1 MMKSDGRSMTPGLRR
16 RWTRAPRSAEETS
29 PDSPPARKPA
39 RERAAGTFSLLRL
52 HRGGVATAGRELS
65 PCAPGPQRIPCYLSN
80 YTRLPAGFA
89 RAAWGRSRGGAAV
102 RPGERR
108 IQLRG
113 STVRPGKRFPR
124 GHLLNLTRWS
134 RHVRAPSMPSLI
146 QAGLSSQYLSFRW
159 AGEQSLRRFLGAAV
173 SPGASSA
180 SQPAGIRAPYRR
192 LPEEPPAARPRPW
205 NTFCVFPPQNQIQ
218 FVPFGL
224 HKNISKVPRRT
235 IQKRASQPR

>member
-1 MMKSDGRSMTPGLRR
+1 MKSDGRSMTPGLRR
-16 RWTRAPRSAEETS
+16 KWTRAPGSADTS
-29 PDSPPARKPA
+29 PDSPPAP
-39 RERAAGTFSLLRL
+39 GTFSLLRL
-52 HRGGVATAGRELS
+52 HRGGVATAGRALS

-80 YTRLPAGFA
+80 CTRLPAGFA

-134 RHVRAPSMPSLI
+134 RHVRAPSMLSLI
-146 QAGLSSQYLSFRW
+146 QAGPSSQYLSFRR
-159 AGEQSLRRFLGAAV
+159 AGKQSLRRFLGAAAV

-180 SQPAGIRAPYRR
+180 SQPAGIRAPNRR
-192 LPEEPPAARPRPW
+192 LPEEPPAARPRSW
-205 NTFCVFPPQNQIQ
+205 NTFCVFSPQTKYNFCHLVYTKIYLK
-218 FVPFGL
+218 FLEELYKKEL
-224 HKNISKVPRRT
+224 HN
-235 IQKRASQPR
+235 